1 MGSICIP
8 VIDMKEDSVGQ
19 SEKIVEACRE
29 WGCFRIINHGVPP
42 ELMAEMKVAT
52 QSLMELPVEIK
63 RRRYHPVESHGYV
76 SVNKVSPVYESLLA
90 CHDSCVPG
98 ALDNFLD
105 LMAVSPHLRKTVVK
119 YFEAINEQA
128 LDMGRKLGE
137 GMGLKG
143 DLFKDWSSQMRLNK
157 YHFNPEFVGSCA
169 LYLHTDPGFLT
180 ILQDDEIVGGLEVVH
195 GKTGECVH
203 VDPMP
208 DSLLVNLGDMATIWS
223 NGRLPSVKHRVQCYE
238 VKTRFSIVFFVF
250 GPNDRATEQPPELVD
265 SQHPRLYNPI
275 NFADYRLLRLSNNLR
290 TGAFELLRI
299 NS

>member
-42 ELMAEMKVAT
+42 ELMAEMKAAT

-63 RRRYHPVESHGYV
+63 RRRYHPVEGHGYV
-76 SVNKVSPVYESLLA
+76 SVNTVSPVYESLLA

-105 LMAVSPHLRKTVVK
+105 LMAVSPHLSTLKQSMSKHGHGEEVGGRDGAERGFVQGLE
-119 YFEAINEQA
+119 FPNE
-128 LDMGRKLGE
+128 
-137 GMGLKG
+137 
-143 DLFKDWSSQMRLNK
+143 
-157 YHFNPEFVGSCA
+157 
-169 LYLHTDPGFLT
+169 
-180 ILQDDEIVGGLEVVH
+180 DDEIVGGLDVVH

-275 NFADYRLLRLSNNLR
+275 NFADYRLLRLSNNLP
-290 TGAFELLRI
+290 TGAFELLRM

>member
-1 MGSICIP
+1 
-8 VIDMKEDSVGQ
+8 MKEDSVGQ

-29 WGCFRIINHGVPP
+29 WGCFRITNHGVPP
-42 ELMAEMKVAT
+42 ELMAEMKAAT

-63 RRRYHPVESHGYV
+63 RRCYHPVEGHG
-76 SVNKVSPVYESLLA
+76 E
-90 CHDSCVPG
+90 
-98 ALDNFLD
+98 
-105 LMAVSPHLRKTVVK
+105 TVVK

-157 YHFNPEFVGSCA
+157 YHFNPEFVGSSA

-208 DSLLVNLGDMATIWS
+208 DSLLVNLGDMATPVIVWS

-238 VKTRFSIVFFVF
+238 VKTRFSIAFFVF

-275 NFADYRLLRLSNNLR
+275 NFADYRLLRLSNNLP